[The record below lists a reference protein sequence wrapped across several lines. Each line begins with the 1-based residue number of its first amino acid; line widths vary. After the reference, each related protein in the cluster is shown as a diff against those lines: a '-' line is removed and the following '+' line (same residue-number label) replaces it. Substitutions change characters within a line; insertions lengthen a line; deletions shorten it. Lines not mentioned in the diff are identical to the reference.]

1 MYLPTDVG
9 KPMYQEIKAE
19 FLRFREYNL
28 ISSPHGL
35 PSPVSSIPSSLP

>member
-19 FLRFREYNL
+19 FLRFRECNPVG
-28 ISSPHGL
+28 SPHGL
-35 PSPVSSIPSSLP
+35 PSPVSSIPGSLP